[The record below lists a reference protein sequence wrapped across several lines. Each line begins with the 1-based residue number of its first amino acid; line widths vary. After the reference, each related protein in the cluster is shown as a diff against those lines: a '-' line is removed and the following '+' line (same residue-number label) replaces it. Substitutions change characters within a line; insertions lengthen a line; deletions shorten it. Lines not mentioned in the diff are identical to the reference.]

1 MMTLDLKIEE
11 EVIQKLTKLLVKKN
25 PTFEAQETTRVF
37 ERIQLK
43 TNKDIHDFVRAVTGV
58 IKELEP
64 ETKMDL
70 QKIQSNN
77 GVVPAI
83 DMNGVSKA
91 LDKVKFSSNEARNIV
106 YNYIK
111 KSLN

>member
-11 EVIQKLTKLLVKKN
+11 EVIQKLTCLLMKKN
-25 PTFEAQETTRVF
+25 PEFEVKETTRIF
-37 ERIQLK
+37 ERIQLE
-43 TNKDIHDFVRAVTGV
+43 TNRDIHNFVKAVTGV

-64 ETKMDL
+64 ETKIDL
-70 QKIQSNN
+70 QKIQSQGHKPEVNLEE
-77 GVVPAI
+77 
-83 DMNGVSKA
+83 VSKA
-91 LDKVKFSSNEARNIV
+91 LDKVNFLSSDDRNIV

>member
-11 EVIQKLTKLLVKKN
+11 EVIEKLTKLLVKKN
-25 PTFEAQETTRVF
+25 PTFEARETERIF
-37 ERIQLK
+37 GRIQL
-43 TNKDIHDFVRAVTGV
+43 NNNRDIHNFVKAVTGV

-64 ETKMDL
+64 ETKIDL
-70 QKIQSNN
+70 QKIQSQGYAPEVNLEE
-77 GVVPAI
+77 
-83 DMNGVSKA
+83 VSKA
-91 LDKVKFSSNEARNIV
+91 LEKVNFSSNADRNIV